1 MIIGP
6 GIKHNK
12 KITILSN
19 IFLILLFFFLK
30 LEIACPTNVPDIKQ
44 HKMDSRKLDMLNE
57 TNRHAIVNKKK
68 VNLFKKS
75 VRFTFFLP
83 FL

>member
-1 MIIGP
+1 
-6 GIKHNK
+6 
-12 KITILSN
+12 
-19 IFLILLFFFLK
+19 LK
-30 LEIACPTNVPDIKQ
+30 LEIACPINAPDIKQ
-44 HKMDSRKLDMLNE
+44 HKIESKKLDRLNE
-57 TNRHAIVNKKK
+57 TNRHAIVNNKK

>member
-1 MIIGP
+1 M
-6 GIKHNK
+6 KL
-12 KITILSN
+12 KIAYPN
-19 IFLILLFFFLK
+19 
-30 LEIACPTNVPDIKQ
+30 NVPDIKQ
-44 HKMDSRKLDMLNE
+44 HKIESKILDMLNE
-57 TNRHAIVNKKK
+57 TNKHAIVNNKK

>member
-1 MIIGP
+1 
-6 GIKHNK
+6 
-12 KITILSN
+12 
-19 IFLILLFFFLK
+19 LK
-30 LEIACPTNVPDIKQ
+30 FEIACPTNVPDIKQ
-44 HKMDSRKLDMLNE
+44 HKIDNKKLDMLNE
-57 TNRHAIVNKKK
+57 TNKHAIVNNKK

>member
-1 MIIGP
+1 
-6 GIKHNK
+6 
-12 KITILSN
+12 
-19 IFLILLFFFLK
+19 LK
-30 LEIACPTNVPDIKQ
+30 LKIACPTNVPDIKQ
-44 HKMDSRKLDMLNE
+44 HKIDSKKLDMLNE
-57 TNRHAIVNKKK
+57 TNRHAIVNNKK

>member
-1 MIIGP
+1 
-6 GIKHNK
+6 
-12 KITILSN
+12 
-19 IFLILLFFFLK
+19 LFKSLK
-30 LEIACPTNVPDIKQ
+30 IACPTNVPDIKQ
-44 HKMDSRKLDMLNE
+44 HKIDSKKLDMLNE
-57 TNRHAIVNKKK
+57 TNRHAIVNNKK